1 MKEIPEKYGWLMII
15 VGAIGII
22 VSVVGMV
29 YA

>member
-15 VGAIGII
+15 VGAIGVVASVIGII
-22 VSVVGMV
+22 